1 MDHLVLVAVLIN
13 GGVSHIEQVNISI
26 SLLKIGKNILSN
38 LIYYYFYIYIYI
50 YIFAFH
56 NTLVSHNMNLLYY
69 NLKVKYI
76 FIFIIYSII

>member
-38 LIYYYFYIYIYI
+38 LIYYYFYIYI
-50 YIFAFH
+50 FAFH

-69 NLKVKYI
+69 NLKVKYL

>member
-38 LIYYYFYIYIYI
+38 LIYYYLYIYIYTHT
-50 YIFAFH
+50 FH
-56 NTLVSHNMNLLYY
+56 NTLVSHNMNLLYN
-69 NLKVKYI
+69 NLKVKYL

>member
-38 LIYYYFYIYIYI
+38 LIYYYLYIYIYI
-50 YIFAFH
+50 YLH
-56 NTLVSHNMNLLYY
+56 
-69 NLKVKYI
+69 
-76 FIFIIYSII
+76 FIIP